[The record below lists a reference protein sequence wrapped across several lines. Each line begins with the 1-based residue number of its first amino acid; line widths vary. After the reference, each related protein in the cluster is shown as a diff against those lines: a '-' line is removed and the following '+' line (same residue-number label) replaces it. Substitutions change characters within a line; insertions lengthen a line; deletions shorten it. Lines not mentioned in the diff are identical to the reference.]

1 MRQHGCG
8 LRFGV
13 VQQDNSL
20 SGPVE
25 PIDQHLQF
33 LLRRH
38 GFPITRPQIGTEH
51 GDAARLQQLK
61 RGRCG
66 FETGKPEEWRG
77 RCAARDTVERHLNR
91 GNTVVDFLCCL
102 VWRDPHQAAVQP
114 GMMPDGVAL
123 GRDPSHQA
131 WMLGS
136 RLADQEER
144 RAHAFM
150 GQRRQHPLRGRRPRA
165 VIECQYHLVIPER
178 QRLRKALKP
187 NPRGG
192 GGIDAKNPRGTE
204 RSLAWT
210 VRRLRRHRPC
220 DQGNK
225 GSSRPLH
232 ELPGA
237 DFDFSALNEVD
248 DSVRDE
254 ILEELEPETVAE
266 GVRELESDDAVKLL
280 AGLDEE
286 DQEEIL
292 EKLPPLERDALERSL
307 LYPENSAGRRM
318 QTEFIA
324 VPPDWTVG
332 QAIDY
337 MRDTPELPDR
347 FYEIYAVDS
356 AQHWQGAISLDA
368 LLRAHRPV
376 PLADLI
382 DEDRRRVSVM
392 DDQGEVARL
401 FGKYNLVAAPVVD
414 TTNRLVGVITID
426 DVVDVIEEE
435 ADEDLKALGGVTS
448 DEELSDN
455 VWTIAKGRFN
465 WLLVNLATAFLASS
479 VLGLFEGQLEKMV
492 ALAVLAPIVASQG
505 GNAATQTMTVAVR
518 ALATRELG
526 SNNAFRVVMREGLV
540 GLVNGLAFAVITGIA
555 AVAWFKI
562 PALGVVI
569 GLVMVC
575 NLVAGALGGILI
587 PMVLER
593 VRADPA
599 VASGTFVT
607 TITDVV
613 GFFSFLGIA
622 TLWFGL
628 K

>member
-1 MRQHGCG
+1 MAEQMDAAHSAEASVLDRFPMRDEDGEI
-8 LRFGV
+8 RAEFV
-13 VQQDNSL
+13 
-20 SGPVE
+20 
-25 PIDQHLQF
+25 DQ
-33 LLRRH
+33 
-38 GFPITRPQIGTEH
+38 ITRCIK
-51 GDAARLQQLK
+51 AN
-61 RGRCG
+61 
-66 FETGKPEEWRG
+66 
-77 RCAARDTVERHLNR
+77 DTP
-91 GNTVVDFLCCL
+91 FL
-102 VWRDPHQAAVQP
+102 
-114 GMMPDGVAL
+114 
-123 GRDPSHQA
+123 
-131 WMLGS
+131 
-136 RLADQEER
+136 
-144 RAHAFM
+144 
-150 GQRRQHPLRGRRPRA
+150 RA
-165 VIECQYHLVIPER
+165 VVAE
-178 QRLRKALKP
+178 
-187 NPRGG
+187 
-192 GGIDAKNPRGTE
+192 
-204 RSLAWT
+204 
-210 VRRLRRHRPC
+210 
-220 DQGNK
+220 
-225 GSSRPLH
+225 LH
-232 ELPGA
+232 EADLGDLIAALEPDDRVSLVEMTGT

-248 DSVRDE
+248 DTVREE

-266 GVRELESDDAVKLL
+266 GVRELESDDAVELL
-280 AGLDEE
+280 ETLDEE

-292 EKLPPLERDALERSL
+292 EKLPPSERNVLERSL
-307 LYPENSAGRRM
+307 EYPDNSAGRRM
-318 QTEFIA
+318 QTEIIT

-337 MRDTPELPDR
+337 MRDAPNLPDR
-347 FYEIYAVDS
+347 FYEIYAVDK
-356 AQHWQGAISLDA
+356 AQHWQGAVPLDV
-368 LLRAHRPV
+368 LLRARRPV
-376 PLADLI
+376 PLAELI
-382 DEDRRRVSVM
+382 DEDRRRVSVL
-392 DDQGEVARL
+392 DDLEEVARL

-414 TTNRLVGVITID
+414 TENRLVGVITVD

-435 ADEDLKALGGVTS
+435 ADEEIKALGGVIS
-448 DEELSDN
+448 DEQLSDN

-526 SNNAFRVVMREGLV
+526 ASNALRVVLRESMV
-540 GLVNGLAFAVITGIA
+540 GLVNGIAFAVITGVA

-562 PALGVVI
+562 PGLGVVI
-569 GLVMVC
+569 GLAIIC

-628 K
+628 E

>member
-1 MRQHGCG
+1 MADDVDVAHSAATSVLDRLPMRSEDGEIRPEFVEAIAHA
-8 LRFGV
+8 
-13 VQQDNSL
+13 VQSA
-20 SGPVE
+20 
-25 PIDQHLQF
+25 
-33 LLRRH
+33 
-38 GFPITRPQIGTEH
+38 
-51 GDAARLQQLK
+51 DAAFLR
-61 RGRCG
+61 
-66 FETGKPEEWRG
+66 E
-77 RCAARDTVERHLNR
+77 
-91 GNTVVDFLCCL
+91 VV
-102 VWRDPHQAAVQP
+102 A
-114 GMMPDGVAL
+114 
-123 GRDPSHQA
+123 
-131 WMLGS
+131 
-136 RLADQEER
+136 E
-144 RAHAFM
+144 
-150 GQRRQHPLRGRRPRA
+150 
-165 VIECQYHLVIPER
+165 
-178 QRLRKALKP
+178 
-187 NPRGG
+187 
-192 GGIDAKNPRGTE
+192 
-204 RSLAWT
+204 
-210 VRRLRRHRPC
+210 
-220 DQGNK
+220 
-225 GSSRPLH
+225 LH
-232 ELPGA
+232 EADLGDLIGA
-237 DFDFSALNEVD
+237 LEPDDRVRLVELTGTDFDFSALNEVD
-248 DSVRDE
+248 DSVREE

-266 GVRELESDDAVKLL
+266 GVRELESDDAVELL
-280 AGLDEE
+280 EGLDEE

-292 EKLPPLERDALERSL
+292 EKLPPSERDALERSL
-307 LYPENSAGRRM
+307 EYPENSAGRRM

-324 VPPDWTVG
+324 VPPDWTAG
-332 QAIDY
+332 QVIDY
-337 MRDTPELPDR
+337 MRDTPNLPDR

-356 AQHWQGAISLDA
+356 AQHWQGAVPLDA
-368 LLRAHRPV
+368 LLRARRPV
-376 PLADLI
+376 PLTDLI

-392 DDQGEVARL
+392 DDQAEVARL

-414 TTNRLVGVITID
+414 TANRLVGVITID

-448 DEELSDN
+448 DEELSDS

-526 SNNAFRVVMREGLV
+526 PSNAFRVVLREGLV

-562 PALGVVI
+562 PGLGVVI
-569 GLVMVC
+569 GLAIVC

-628 K
+628 N

>member
-1 MRQHGCG
+1 MAEDLEFAPAADTSELDRLSMRNE
-8 LRFGV
+8 
-13 VQQDNSL
+13 D
-20 SGPVE
+20 
-25 PIDQHLQF
+25 
-33 LLRRH
+33 
-38 GFPITRPQIGTEH
+38 
-51 GDAARLQQLK
+51 
-61 RGRCG
+61 
-66 FETGKPEEWRG
+66 
-77 RCAARDTVERHLNR
+77 
-91 GNTVVDFLCCL
+91 
-102 VWRDPHQAAVQP
+102 
-114 GMMPDGVAL
+114 
-123 GRDPSHQA
+123 
-131 WMLGS
+131 
-136 RLADQEER
+136 
-144 RAHAFM
+144 
-150 GQRRQHPLRGRRPRA
+150 
-165 VIECQYHLVIPER
+165 
-178 QRLRKALKP
+178 
-187 NPRGG
+187 
-192 GGIDAKNPRGTE
+192 GGIRHEFVEKIAGAVHSADTAF
-204 RSLAWT
+204 
-210 VRRLRRHRPC
+210 LREIVAE
-220 DQGNK
+220 
-225 GSSRPLH
+225 LH
-232 ELPGA
+232 EADLGDLIAALEPDDRVSLVELTGA

-248 DSVRDE
+248 DSVREE

-266 GVRELESDDAVKLL
+266 GVRELESDDAVELL
-280 AGLDEE
+280 EGLDEK

-292 EKLPPLERDALERSL
+292 EKLPQSERDALERSL

-337 MRDTPELPDR
+337 MRDTPDLPDR
-347 FYEIYAVDS
+347 FYEIYAVDK
-356 AQHWQGAISLDA
+356 AKHWQGAVSLDA
-368 LLRAHRPV
+368 LLRSRRPV

-382 DEDRRRVSVM
+382 DEDRRRVSVL
-392 DDQGEVARL
+392 DDQEEVARL

-414 TTNRLVGVITID
+414 TTDRLVGVITID

-455 VWTIAKGRFN
+455 VWTIARGRFN

-526 SNNAFRVVMREGLV
+526 PNNASRVVMREGLV

-555 AVAWFKI
+555 AVAWFRI
-562 PALGVVI
+562 PGLGVVI
-569 GLVMVC
+569 GLAIIC

-628 K
+628 G

>member
-1 MRQHGCG
+1 MAERMDVAHPADVSVLDRLP
-8 LRFGV
+8 LRKEDGEIRAEF
-13 VQQDNSL
+13 
-20 SGPVE
+20 VE
-25 PIDQHLQF
+25 EITRRIQAKDTQF
-33 LLRRH
+33 L
-38 GFPITRPQIGTEH
+38 
-51 GDAARLQQLK
+51 
-61 RGRCG
+61 
-66 FETGKPEEWRG
+66 
-77 RCAARDTVERHLNR
+77 
-91 GNTVVDFLCCL
+91 
-102 VWRDPHQAAVQP
+102 
-114 GMMPDGVAL
+114 
-123 GRDPSHQA
+123 
-131 WMLGS
+131 
-136 RLADQEER
+136 
-144 RAHAFM
+144 
-150 GQRRQHPLRGRRPRA
+150 RA
-165 VIECQYHLVIPER
+165 VVAE
-178 QRLRKALKP
+178 
-187 NPRGG
+187 
-192 GGIDAKNPRGTE
+192 
-204 RSLAWT
+204 
-210 VRRLRRHRPC
+210 
-220 DQGNK
+220 
-225 GSSRPLH
+225 LH
-232 ELPGA
+232 EADLGDLIAALEPEDRVSLVEMTGT

-248 DSVRDE
+248 DAVREE

-266 GVRELESDDAVKLL
+266 GVRELESDDAVELL
-280 AGLDEE
+280 EALDEE

-292 EKLPPLERDALERSL
+292 EKLPPSERVALERRL

-318 QTEFIA
+318 QTEFIT
-324 VPPDWTVG
+324 VPPEWTVG

-337 MRDTPELPDR
+337 MRDTPDLPER
-347 FYEIYAVDS
+347 FYEIYAVD
-356 AQHWQGAISLDA
+356 AANHWQGAVPLDV
-368 LLRAHRPV
+368 LLRSRRPV
-376 PLADLI
+376 PLAELI
-382 DEDRRRVSVM
+382 DEDRRRVSVL
-392 DDQGEVARL
+392 DDQEEVARM
-401 FGKYNLVAAPVVD
+401 FGKYNLVAAPVID
-414 TTNRLVGVITID
+414 TQNRLVGIITID

-448 DEELSDN
+448 DEQLSDN
-455 VWTIAKGRFN
+455 VWTIARGRFN

-526 SNNAFRVVMREGLV
+526 ANNAFRVVLRESLV
-540 GLVNGLAFAVITGIA
+540 GLVNGIAFAVITGIA

-562 PALGVVI
+562 PGLGVVI
-569 GLVMVC
+569 GLAIIC